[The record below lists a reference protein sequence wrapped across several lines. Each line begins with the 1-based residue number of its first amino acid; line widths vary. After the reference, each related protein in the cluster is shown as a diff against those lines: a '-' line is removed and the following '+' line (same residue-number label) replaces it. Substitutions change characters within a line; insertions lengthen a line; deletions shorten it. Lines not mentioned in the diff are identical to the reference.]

1 MDVPDARSSRGE
13 GVREV
18 RHPGGASERFSGTEH
33 KEDRDKHRRPGR
45 LLAVFKG
52 LVLLAL
58 LAATAYGM
66 LDAGL
71 YRDEL
76 WLPVAAGVLALL
88 FVTLLVRGFYW
99 DLPSVGILLVGLLAA
114 LVAVKGLSMVWTI
127 SETETIKETLRSSM
141 YLAAFLMALA
151 ALTSG
156 RQVGSLIDAS
166 VFMVAAVAGYGLLQK
181 ISPIEYPVRSLDGV
195 RMDSTLQYS
204 NTTAVILAMGVV
216 LALARMGTLRS
227 FVLRGL
233 YAAVTLALFI
243 ALYLTVSRG
252 GIGSL
257 GIGLIVLFAITSG
270 RLRMFADLLLLS
282 LPGAWLWWQMQSL
295 PGLLGTDVSP
305 QQKIADGTLFRNDLI
320 LALIVAFVLQAAYT
334 ILMNRYDLSPVLSR
348 RLGILVVAG
357 GVLVVTLGAFVVV
370 DRYGGLGQAYSTLL
384 GSANETG
391 NAGQRL
397 ASLDISSRGDYWRVA
412 WEAWKERPLTGT
424 GAGTF
429 QYTWLEDR
437 PGLKG
442 VKQVHNVYL
451 EQGTETGLFAF
462 LALLGFVA
470 VLVGYTGRA
479 VWRAVSQGERR
490 LLLAGLGSALM
501 VYLISSAFEWHWYLP
516 ASTLFFFILAAVAV
530 KFASREDWGA
540 AEAPPAFSEADV
552 GVSGAD
558 PPTQQPR

>member
-1 MDVPDARSSRGE
+1 
-13 GVREV
+13 VREV
-18 RHPGGASERFSGTEH
+18 QPTGDASERFSGTES
-33 KEDRDKHRRPGR
+33 KEERDKYRRPGR

-52 LVLLAL
+52 LVMLAL

-88 FVTLLVRGFYW
+88 FVTLFVRGFYW
-99 DLPSVGILLVGLLAA
+99 DLPTVGIILVGLLAA

-216 LALARMGTLRS
+216 LVLARMGTLRR
-227 FVLRGL
+227 FALRGL
-233 YAAVTLALFI
+233 YAAITLSFFI

-257 GIGLIVLFAITSG
+257 GIGLIVLFVITSG
-270 RLRMFADLLLLS
+270 RLRMLADLLLLS
-282 LPGAWLWWQMQSL
+282 LPGVWLWWQMQSL

-334 ILMNRYDLSPVLSR
+334 ILMNRYELSPVLRR

-357 GVLVVTLGAFVVV
+357 GVLAVTLGAFVVV
-370 DRYGGLGQAYSTLL
+370 DRYGGPGQVYSTLL

-391 NAGQRL
+391 NADQRL

-412 WEAWKERPLTGT
+412 WAAWKERPLTGT

-442 VKQVHNVYL
+442 VKQVHNLYL

-470 VLVGYTGRA
+470 VLLGYTGRA
-479 VWRAVSQGERR
+479 VWRSGSQGERR

-501 VYLISSAFEWHWYLP
+501 VYLVSSAFEWHWYLP

-540 AEAPPAFSEADV
+540 AEVPSADSVTERPRTPVEAE
-552 GVSGAD
+552 G
-558 PPTQQPR
+558 

>member
-1 MDVPDARSSRGE
+1 
-13 GVREV
+13 VREV
-18 RHPGGASERFSGTEH
+18 QPPGDTSERLSGTER
-33 KEDRDKHRRPGR
+33 KEARDKYRRPGR
-45 LLAVFKG
+45 LLAGFKG
-52 LVLLAL
+52 LVMLAL
-58 LAATAYGM
+58 LATTAYGM
-66 LDAGL
+66 LNTGL

-76 WLPVAAGVLALL
+76 WLPVATGILALL
-88 FVTLLVRGFYW
+88 FVTLFVRGFYW
-99 DLPSVGILLVGLLAA
+99 DLPTVGILLVGLLAA

-166 VFMVAAVAGYGLLQK
+166 VFTVAAVAGYGLLQK
-181 ISPIEYPVRSLDGV
+181 ISPIEYPVGSLDGV

-204 NTTAVILAMGVV
+204 NTTAVILGMGVV
-216 LALARMGTLRS
+216 LALARMSTLRS

-233 YAAVTLALFI
+233 YAAVTLSLFI

-257 GIGLIVLFAITSG
+257 GLGLIILFVITSD

-295 PGLLGTDVSP
+295 PGLLGTGVSS
-305 QQKIADGTLFRNDLI
+305 QQKIADGMLFRNDLI
-320 LALIVAFVLQAAYT
+320 LALIVAFVLQAAFT
-334 ILMNRYDLSPVLSR
+334 ILMNRYEPSPVLRR

-357 GVLVVTLGAFVVV
+357 GVLAMIVGAFVVV
-370 DRYGGLGQAYSTLL
+370 DRYGGPGQAYSTLL
-384 GSANETG
+384 GSANETR

-397 ASLDISSRGDYWRVA
+397 ASMDISSRGDYWRVA
-412 WEAWKERPLTGT
+412 WAAWKERPLTGT

-462 LALLGFVA
+462 LALLSFVA

-479 VWRAVSQGERR
+479 VWRSGPQGERR

-540 AEAPPAFSEADV
+540 PSADGEAERPRTPVEAE
-552 GVSGAD
+552 G
-558 PPTQQPR
+558 

>member
-1 MDVPDARSSRGE
+1 VRDVQP
-13 GVREV
+13 
-18 RHPGGASERFSGTEH
+18 PGDASERFSGTEQ

-52 LVLLAL
+52 LVMLAL

-88 FVTLLVRGFYW
+88 FVTLFVRGFYW

-204 NTTAVILAMGVV
+204 NTTAVILGMGVV

-227 FVLRGL
+227 FALRGL
-233 YAAVTLALFI
+233 YAAITLSFFI

-257 GIGLIVLFAITSG
+257 GIGLIVLFVFGSG
-270 RLRMFADLLLLS
+270 RLQMLADLLLLS

-295 PGLLGTDVSP
+295 PGLLGTGVSR

-320 LALIVAFVLQAAYT
+320 VALIVAFVLQAAYAL
-334 ILMNRYDLSPVLSR
+334 LMNRYELSPVLRR

-357 GVLVVTLGAFVVV
+357 GVLAVVSGAFVVV
-370 DRYGGLGQAYSTLL
+370 GGYGGPGQAYSTLL
-384 GSANETG
+384 GDAKETG

-412 WEAWKERPLTGT
+412 WEAWKGRPLTGT

-429 QYTWLEDR
+429 QYTWLENR
-437 PGLKG
+437 PGFKG

-462 LALLGFVA
+462 LALLGFVV

-479 VWRAVSQGERR
+479 AWRSGPQGERR

-501 VYLISSAFEWHWYLP
+501 VYLVSSAFEWHWYLP

-540 AEAPPAFSEADV
+540 AEAPTAD
-552 GVSGAD
+552 SGAER
-558 PPTQQPR
+558 PTQQSR

>member
-1 MDVPDARSSRGE
+1 VKEVQPPGDAR
-13 GVREV
+13 
-18 RHPGGASERFSGTEH
+18 ERFSGAER

-52 LVLLAL
+52 LLMLAL
-58 LAATAYGM
+58 LTVTAYGM
-66 LDAGL
+66 LDTGF

-76 WLPVAAGVLALL
+76 WLPVAAGILALL
-88 FVTLLVRGFYW
+88 FVTLFVRGFYW

-141 YLAAFLMALA
+141 YLATFLMALG

-156 RQVGSLIDAS
+156 RQVGPLYDFS
-166 VFMVAAVAGYGLLQK
+166 VVMVAAVAGYGLLQK

-195 RMDSTLQYS
+195 RMDSTLEYS
-204 NTTAVILAMGVV
+204 NTTAVVLGMGVV
-216 LALARMGTLRS
+216 LALARMSTLRN

-233 YAAVTLALFI
+233 FAAITLSFLI

-252 GIGSL
+252 GVGSL
-257 GIGLIVLFAITSG
+257 GMGLIVLFVFGSG
-270 RLRMFADLLLLS
+270 RLRMLTDLLLLS

-295 PGLLGTDVSP
+295 PGLLGIGVLR
-305 QQKIADGTLFRNDLI
+305 QQKIADGVAFRNDLI
-320 LALIVAFVLQAAYT
+320 VALLVAFALQAAYAF
-334 ILMNRYDLSPVLSR
+334 LANRFELAPAAR
-348 RLGILVVAG
+348 RWFGIFVVAG
-357 GVLVVTLGAFVVV
+357 GVLAIVSGAFVVI
-370 DRYGGLGQAYSTLL
+370 DRYGGPGQALAAL
-384 GSANETG
+384 QGNEDETG

-412 WEAWKERPLTGT
+412 WEAWKEHPFTGT

-437 PGLKG
+437 PDFKG

-462 LALLGFVA
+462 LAFLGFAA
-470 VLVGYTGRA
+470 VLVGHTGSA
-479 VWRAVSQGERR
+479 AWRSGQQGERR
-490 LLLAGLGSALM
+490 LLLAGLGSALV
-501 VYLISSAFEWHWYLP
+501 VYLVSSAFEWHWYIP

-540 AEAPPAFSEADV
+540 AETP
-552 GVSGAD
+552 
-558 PPTQQPR
+558 PPTAGSTGLTVRPRAPVEAEG

>member
-1 MDVPDARSSRGE
+1 
-13 GVREV
+13 VREV
-18 RHPGGASERFSGTEH
+18 RPPGNESERFSGMEH
-33 KEDRDKHRRPGR
+33 KGERDKYRRPGR
-45 LLAVFKG
+45 LLTVFKG
-52 LVLLAL
+52 LVMLVL

-66 LDAGL
+66 LDTGL
-71 YRDEL
+71 YRDVL

-88 FVTLLVRGFYW
+88 FVTLFVRGFYW
-99 DLPSVGILLVGLLAA
+99 DLPAVGILLVGLLAA

-141 YLAAFLMALA
+141 YLAAFLMALG

-156 RQVGSLIDAS
+156 RQVGSLVDAS

-181 ISPIEYPVRSLDGV
+181 MSPIEYPVRSLDGV
-195 RMDSTLQYS
+195 RMDSTLGYA
-204 NTTAVILAMGVV
+204 NTTAVILGMGVV
-216 LALARMGTLRS
+216 LALARMSTLRS

-233 YAAVTLALFI
+233 YAAVTLSLFI

-257 GIGLIVLFAITSG
+257 GIGLIILFVITSG

-295 PGLLGTDVSP
+295 PGLLGTGISR

-320 LALIVAFVLQAAYT
+320 LALVVAFVLQAAYT
-334 ILMNRYDLSPVLSR
+334 IVMNRYEPSPVLRR

-357 GVLVVTLGAFVVV
+357 GVLAVTLGAFVVV
-370 DRYGGLGQAYSTLL
+370 ERYGGPGQAYSTLL
-384 GSANETG
+384 GGANETG

-412 WEAWKERPLTGT
+412 WAAWKERPLTGT

-462 LALLGFVA
+462 LALLSFVA

-479 VWRAVSQGERR
+479 VWRSGPQGDRR

-501 VYLISSAFEWHWYLP
+501 VYLVSSAIEWHWYLP

-540 AEAPPAFSEADV
+540 AEAPSADSEAELLRTPV
-552 GVSGAD
+552 EAEG
-558 PPTQQPR
+558 

>member
-1 MDVPDARSSRGE
+1 
-13 GVREV
+13 VREV
-18 RHPGGASERFSGTEH
+18 QPPGDASERFSGTEQ

-52 LVLLAL
+52 LVMLAL

-88 FVTLLVRGFYW
+88 FVTLFVRGFYW
-99 DLPSVGILLVGLLAA
+99 DLPSVGILLVGLLAV

-181 ISPIEYPVRSLDGV
+181 ISPIEYPVRSLDGI

-216 LALARMGTLRS
+216 LALARLGTLRS
-227 FVLRGL
+227 FALRGL
-233 YAAVTLALFI
+233 YAAITLSFFI

-257 GIGLIVLFAITSG
+257 GIGLIVLFVITSG
-270 RLRMFADLLLLS
+270 RLRMLADLLLLS

-295 PGLLGTDVSP
+295 PGLLGTGVSR

-320 LALIVAFVLQAAYT
+320 VALIVAFVLQAAYA
-334 ILMNRYDLSPVLSR
+334 ILMNRYELSPVLRR

-357 GVLVVTLGAFVVV
+357 GVLAVVSGAFVVV
-370 DRYGGLGQAYSTLL
+370 DGYGGPGQAYSTLL
-384 GSANETG
+384 GDAKETG

-397 ASLDISSRGDYWRVA
+397 ATLDFSSRGDYWRVA

-437 PGLKG
+437 PGFKG

-462 LALLGFVA
+462 VALLGFVV

-479 VWRAVSQGERR
+479 TWRSGPQGERR
-490 LLLAGLGSALM
+490 LLLAGLGSALI
-501 VYLISSAFEWHWYLP
+501 VYLVSSAFEWHWYLP

-540 AEAPPAFSEADV
+540 AEAPTAD
-552 GVSGAD
+552 SGD
-558 PPTQQPR
+558 ERPTQQSR

>member
-1 MDVPDARSSRGE
+1 M
-13 GVREV
+13 REV
-18 RHPGGASERFSGTEH
+18 QPPGDASERFSGAER
-33 KEDRDKHRRPGR
+33 KEDKLRRPGR

-52 LVLLAL
+52 LVMLAL

-76 WLPVAAGVLALL
+76 WLPVAAGILALL
-88 FVTLLVRGFYW
+88 FVTLFVRGFYW
-99 DLPSVGILLVGLLAA
+99 DLPSVGILLVGLMAA

-141 YLAAFLMALA
+141 YLATFLMALA

-156 RQVGSLIDAS
+156 RQVGSLFDAS
-166 VFMVAAVAGYGLLQK
+166 VVMIAAVAGYGLLQK
-181 ISPIEYPVRSLDGV
+181 ISPIAYPVRSLDGV
-195 RMDSTLQYS
+195 RMDSTLGYA
-204 NTTAVILAMGVV
+204 NTTAVILGMGVV
-216 LALARMGTLRS
+216 LALARMSTLRS

-233 YAAVTLALFI
+233 YAAVTLAFYI

-257 GIGLIVLFAITSG
+257 GIGLIILFVVTSG
-270 RLRMFADLLLLS
+270 RLRMLADLILLA

-295 PGLLGTDVSP
+295 PGLLGTGVSR

-320 LALIVAFVLQAAYT
+320 VALLVAFLLQAAYT
-334 ILMNRYDLSPVLSR
+334 LLINRYEPSPVLGR

-357 GVLVVTLGAFVVV
+357 GVLAMSVGAFVVI
-370 DRYGGLGQAYSTLL
+370 DRYGGPGQAYSTLL

-412 WEAWKERPLTGT
+412 WAAWKERPLTGT

-429 QYTWLEDR
+429 QYTWLEGR
-437 PGLKG
+437 PDLKG

-462 LALLGFVA
+462 LALLSFVA

-479 VWRAVSQGERR
+479 VWRSGPQGERR

-501 VYLISSAFEWHWYLP
+501 VYLVSSAFEWHWYLP

-540 AEAPPAFSEADV
+540 AEVPAGSEPPRTTVEAE
-552 GVSGAD
+552 G
-558 PPTQQPR
+558 

>member
-1 MDVPDARSSRGE
+1 
-13 GVREV
+13 VREV
-18 RHPGGASERFSGTEH
+18 QPPGNASERFSGMEH
-33 KEDRDKHRRPGR
+33 KEEKDKHRRPGR
-45 LLAVFKG
+45 LLAVFKS
-52 LVLLAL
+52 LVMLAL
-58 LAATAYGM
+58 LATTAYGM
-66 LDAGL
+66 LDTGL

-76 WLPVAAGVLALL
+76 WLPVAAGVLMLL
-88 FVTLLVRGFYW
+88 FVTLFVRGFYW
-99 DLPSVGILLVGLLAA
+99 DLPTVGILLVGLLAA
-114 LVAVKGLSMVWTI
+114 LVAVKGLSMIWTI

-181 ISPIEYPVRSLDGV
+181 INPVEYPVRSLDGI

-204 NTTAVILAMGVV
+204 NTTAVILGMGVV
-216 LALARMGTLRS
+216 LALARMSTLRS

-233 YAAVTLALFI
+233 YAAVTLSFFI

-257 GIGLIVLFAITSG
+257 GIGLIILFVITSG
-270 RLRMFADLLLLS
+270 RLRMFADLILLS

-295 PGLLGTDVSP
+295 PGLLGTGVSR

-334 ILMNRYDLSPVLSR
+334 ILMNRYEPSPVLRR

-357 GVLVVTLGAFVVV
+357 GVLAMTVGAFVVTG
-370 DRYGGLGQAYSTLL
+370 RYGGPGQAYSALL
-384 GSANETG
+384 GSANETH

-412 WEAWKERPLTGT
+412 WVAWKERPLTGT

-437 PGLKG
+437 PGLMG

-470 VLVGYTGRA
+470 VLVGYSGRA
-479 VWRAVSQGERR
+479 VWRSGPQGERR
-490 LLLAGLGSALM
+490 LLLAGLVSALL
-501 VYLISSAFEWHWYLP
+501 VYLVSSAFEWHWYLP
-516 ASTLFFFILAAVAV
+516 ASTLFFFILAAVAA

-540 AEAPPAFSEADV
+540 AEAPSAD
-552 GVSGAD
+552 
-558 PPTQQPR
+558 TERPRAPVEPEG

>member
-1 MDVPDARSSRGE
+1 
-13 GVREV
+13 VREV
-18 RHPGGASERFSGTEH
+18 QPPGNASERFTGTEQ
-33 KEDRDKHRRPGR
+33 KEVGIKHRRPGR

-52 LVLLAL
+52 LVMLAL

-76 WLPVAAGVLALL
+76 WLPVAAGILALL
-88 FVTLLVRGFYW
+88 FVTLFVRGFYW
-99 DLPSVGILLVGLLAA
+99 DLPTVGILLVGLLAA

-181 ISPIEYPVRSLDGV
+181 MSPIEYPVRSLDGV

-227 FVLRGL
+227 FALRGL
-233 YAAVTLALFI
+233 YAAITLSFFI

-257 GIGLIVLFAITSG
+257 GIGLIVLFVITSG
-270 RLRMFADLLLLS
+270 RLRMLADLLLLS

-295 PGLLGTDVSP
+295 PGLLGTGVLR

-334 ILMNRYDLSPVLSR
+334 ILMSRYELSPVLRR

-357 GVLVVTLGAFVVV
+357 GVLAVILGTFVVV
-370 DRYGGLGQAYSTLL
+370 DGYGGPGQAYSTLL
-384 GSANETG
+384 GDAKETG

-412 WEAWKERPLTGT
+412 LAAWKERPLTGT

-470 VLVGYTGRA
+470 VLVSYTGRA
-479 VWRAVSQGERR
+479 AWRSGPQGERR

-501 VYLISSAFEWHWYLP
+501 VYLVSSAFEWHWYLP

-540 AEAPPAFSEADV
+540 AEAPSAD
-552 GVSGAD
+552 SGAGR
-558 PPTQQPR
+558 PRTPVEAEG

>member
-1 MDVPDARSSRGE
+1 
-13 GVREV
+13 VREV
-18 RHPGGASERFSGTEH
+18 QPPGNASERFTGTEQ
-33 KEDRDKHRRPGR
+33 KEAGIKHRRPGR

-52 LVLLAL
+52 LVMLAL

-76 WLPVAAGVLALL
+76 WLPVAAGILALL
-88 FVTLLVRGFYW
+88 FVTLFVRGFYW
-99 DLPSVGILLVGLLAA
+99 GLPTVGILLVGLLAA

-141 YLAAFLMALA
+141 YLAAFIMALA

-181 ISPIEYPVRSLDGV
+181 MSPIEYPVRSLDGV

-227 FVLRGL
+227 FALRGL
-233 YAAVTLALFI
+233 YAAITLSFFI

-257 GIGLIVLFAITSG
+257 GIGLIVLFVITSG
-270 RLRMFADLLLLS
+270 RLRMLADLLLLS

-295 PGLLGTDVSP
+295 PGLLGTGVLR

-334 ILMNRYDLSPVLSR
+334 ILMSRYELSPVLRR

-357 GVLVVTLGAFVVV
+357 GVLAVILGTFVVV
-370 DRYGGLGQAYSTLL
+370 DGYGGPGQVYSTLL
-384 GSANETG
+384 GDAKETG

-412 WEAWKERPLTGT
+412 LAAWKERPLTGT

-470 VLVGYTGRA
+470 VLVSYTGRA
-479 VWRAVSQGERR
+479 AWRSGPQGERR

-501 VYLISSAFEWHWYLP
+501 VYLVSSAFEWHWYLP

-540 AEAPPAFSEADV
+540 AEAPTAD
-552 GVSGAD
+552 SGAER
-558 PPTQQPR
+558 PRTPVEAEG

>member
-1 MDVPDARSSRGE
+1 MDVPDARSSMGSPRGQ

-18 RHPGGASERFSGTEH
+18 QPPGDASERFSGTER
-33 KEDRDKHRRPGR
+33 KGERDKYRRPGR

-52 LVLLAL
+52 LVMLAL

-66 LDAGL
+66 LNAGL

-88 FVTLLVRGFYW
+88 FVTLFVRGFYW
-99 DLPSVGILLVGLLAA
+99 DLPTVGILLVGLLAV

-216 LALARMGTLRS
+216 LVLARMGTLRR
-227 FVLRGL
+227 FALRGL
-233 YAAVTLALFI
+233 YAAITLSFFI

-257 GIGLIVLFAITSG
+257 GIGLIVLFVITSG
-270 RLRMFADLLLLS
+270 RLRMLADLLLLS
-282 LPGAWLWWQMQSL
+282 LPGIWLWWQMQSL

-320 LALIVAFVLQAAYT
+320 LALIVSFVLQAAYT
-334 ILMNRYDLSPVLSR
+334 ILMNRYELSPVLRR

-357 GVLVVTLGAFVVV
+357 GQTGPQGRQTGPQRVSRAGHGDRLV
-370 DRYGGLGQAYSTLL
+370 RLL
-384 GSANETG
+384 GPAWVCG
-391 NAGQRL
+391 GPRRLHGQSRL
-397 ASLDISSRGDYWRVA
+397 AGGPAGRTPAPSCRARLRAHGLPRLLGVRVA
-412 WEAWKERPLTGT
+412 LVP
-424 GAGTF
+424 
-429 QYTWLEDR
+429 
-437 PGLKG
+437 PGLD
-442 VKQVHNVYL
+442 
-451 EQGTETGLFAF
+451 AF
-462 LALLGFVA
+462 LL
-470 VLVGYTGRA
+470 YPR
-479 VWRAVSQGERR
+479 RRRGEVR
-490 LLLAGLGSALM
+490 L
-501 VYLISSAFEWHWYLP
+501 
-516 ASTLFFFILAAVAV
+516 
-530 KFASREDWGA
+530 
-540 AEAPPAFSEADV
+540 
-552 GVSGAD
+552 
-558 PPTQQPR
+558 

>member
-1 MDVPDARSSRGE
+1 VRDVKP
-13 GVREV
+13 
-18 RHPGGASERFSGTEH
+18 PGDASERFSGTEQ

-52 LVLLAL
+52 LVMLAL

-66 LDAGL
+66 LDVGL

-88 FVTLLVRGFYW
+88 FVTLFVRGFYW

-204 NTTAVILAMGVV
+204 NTTAVILGMGVV

-227 FVLRGL
+227 FALRGL
-233 YAAVTLALFI
+233 YAAITLSFFI

-257 GIGLIVLFAITSG
+257 GIGLIVLFVFGSG
-270 RLRMFADLLLLS
+270 RLQMLADLLLLS

-295 PGLLGTDVSP
+295 PGLLGTGVSR

-320 LALIVAFVLQAAYT
+320 VALIVAFVLQAAYAL
-334 ILMNRYDLSPVLSR
+334 LMNRYELSPVLRR

-357 GVLVVTLGAFVVV
+357 GVLAVVSGAFVVV
-370 DRYGGLGQAYSTLL
+370 GGYGGPGQAYSTLL
-384 GSANETG
+384 GDAKETG

-429 QYTWLEDR
+429 QYTWLENR
-437 PGLKG
+437 PGFKG
-442 VKQVHNVYL
+442 VKQAHNVYL

-462 LALLGFVA
+462 LALLGFVV

-479 VWRAVSQGERR
+479 AWRSGPQGERR

-540 AEAPPAFSEADV
+540 AEAPTAD
-552 GVSGAD
+552 SGAER
-558 PPTQQPR
+558 PTQQSR

>member
-1 MDVPDARSSRGE
+1 M
-13 GVREV
+13 REV
-18 RHPGGASERFSGTEH
+18 RPPGNASARFSGTEH
-33 KEDRDKHRRPGR
+33 KGERDKHRRPGR
-45 LLAVFKG
+45 LLTVFKG
-52 LVLLAL
+52 LVMLVL

-66 LDAGL
+66 LDTGL
-71 YRDEL
+71 YRDVL

-88 FVTLLVRGFYW
+88 FVTLFVRGFYW
-99 DLPSVGILLVGLLAA
+99 DLPTVSILLVGLLAA
-114 LVAVKGLSMVWTI
+114 LVAVKGFSMVWTI

-141 YLAAFLMALA
+141 YLAVFLMALA

-166 VFMVAAVAGYGLLQK
+166 VLMVAAVAGYGLLQK

-195 RMDSTLQYS
+195 RMDSTLGYA
-204 NTTAVILAMGVV
+204 NTTAVILGMGVV
-216 LALARMGTLRS
+216 LALARMSTLRN

-233 YAAVTLALFI
+233 YAAVTLSLFI

-257 GIGLIVLFAITSG
+257 GIGLIILLVMTSG
-270 RLRMFADLLLLS
+270 RLRMSADLLLLS

-295 PGLLGTDVSP
+295 PGLLGTGVSR
-305 QQKIADGTLFRNDLI
+305 QQKIADGTMFRNDLL
-320 LALIVAFVLQAAYT
+320 LALVVAFVLQAAYT
-334 ILMNRYDLSPVLSR
+334 ILMNRYEPSPVLRR

-357 GVLVVTLGAFVVV
+357 GVLALTLGAFVVV
-370 DRYGGLGQAYSTLL
+370 ERYGGPGQAYSTLL

-412 WEAWKERPLTGT
+412 WAAWKERPLTGT

-451 EQGTETGLFAF
+451 EQGTETGLLAF
-462 LALLGFVA
+462 LALLSFVA

-479 VWRAVSQGERR
+479 VWRSGPQGDRR

-501 VYLISSAFEWHWYLP
+501 VYLVSSAIEWHWYLP

-540 AEAPPAFSEADV
+540 EAPNADSEAELLRTPV
-552 GVSGAD
+552 EAEG
-558 PPTQQPR
+558 

>member
-1 MDVPDARSSRGE
+1 
-13 GVREV
+13 VREV
-18 RHPGGASERFSGTEH
+18 RPPGNASARFSGTEH
-33 KEDRDKHRRPGR
+33 KGERDKHRRPGR
-45 LLAVFKG
+45 LLTVFKG
-52 LVLLAL
+52 LVMLVL

-66 LDAGL
+66 LDTGL
-71 YRDEL
+71 YRDVL

-88 FVTLLVRGFYW
+88 FVTLFVRGFYW
-99 DLPSVGILLVGLLAA
+99 DLPTVSILLVGLLAA
-114 LVAVKGLSMVWTI
+114 LVAVKGFSMVWTI

-141 YLAAFLMALA
+141 YLAVFLMALA

-166 VFMVAAVAGYGLLQK
+166 VLMVAAVAGYGLLQK

-195 RMDSTLQYS
+195 RMDSTLGYA
-204 NTTAVILAMGVV
+204 NTTAVILGMGVV
-216 LALARMGTLRS
+216 LALARMSTLRN

-233 YAAVTLALFI
+233 YAAVTLSLFI

-257 GIGLIVLFAITSG
+257 GIGLIILLVMTSG
-270 RLRMFADLLLLS
+270 RLRMSADLLLLS

-295 PGLLGTDVSP
+295 PGLLGTGVSR
-305 QQKIADGTLFRNDLI
+305 QQKIADGTMFRNDLI
-320 LALIVAFVLQAAYT
+320 LALVVAFVLQAAYT
-334 ILMNRYDLSPVLSR
+334 ILMNRYEPSPVLRR

-357 GVLVVTLGAFVVV
+357 GVLALTLGAFVVV
-370 DRYGGLGQAYSTLL
+370 ERYGGPGQAYSTLL

-412 WEAWKERPLTGT
+412 WAAWKERPLTGT

-451 EQGTETGLFAF
+451 EQGTETGLLAF
-462 LALLGFVA
+462 LALLSFVA

-479 VWRAVSQGERR
+479 VWRSGPQGDRR

-501 VYLISSAFEWHWYLP
+501 VYLVSSAIEWHWYLP

-540 AEAPPAFSEADV
+540 EAPNADSEAELLRTPV
-552 GVSGAD
+552 EAEG
-558 PPTQQPR
+558 

>member
-1 MDVPDARSSRGE
+1 VTEVQPPGDAR
-13 GVREV
+13 
-18 RHPGGASERFSGTEH
+18 ERFSGAQR
-33 KEDRDKHRRPGR
+33 KVDRDKHRRPGR

-52 LVLLAL
+52 LIMLAL

-76 WLPVAAGVLALL
+76 WLPVAAGILVLL
-88 FVTLLVRGFYW
+88 FVTLFVRGFYW
-99 DLPSVGILLVGLLAA
+99 DLPPVGILLVGLLAA

-141 YLAAFLMALA
+141 YLATFLLALA

-156 RQVGSLIDAS
+156 RQVGPLVEVS
-166 VFMVAAVAGYGLLQK
+166 VIMVAAVAGYGLLQK
-181 ISPIEYPVRSLDGV
+181 ISPIQYPVRSLDGV
-195 RMDSTLQYS
+195 RMDSTLEYS
-204 NTTAVILAMGVV
+204 NTTAVILGMGVA
-216 LALARMGTLRS
+216 LALARMSTLRN
-227 FVLRGL
+227 FALRGL
-233 YAAVTLALFI
+233 YAAITLSFFI

-257 GIGLIVLFAITSG
+257 GIGLIVLFVFGSS
-270 RLRMFADLLLLS
+270 RLQMLANLLLLS

-295 PGLLGTDVSP
+295 PGLLGTGVSR

-320 LALIVAFVLQAAYT
+320 LALLVAFALQAAYAF
-334 ILMNRYDLSPVLSR
+334 LANRYELASAARR

-357 GVLVVTLGAFVVV
+357 GVLAVVLGAFVVV
-370 DRYGGLGQAYSTLL
+370 DGYGGFGQAYTKLL
-384 GSANETG
+384 GNTNETG
-391 NAGQRL
+391 NVGQRL

-412 WEAWKERPLTGT
+412 WGAWKEHPLTGT

-437 PGLKG
+437 PDFKG
-442 VKQVHNVYL
+442 VRQVHNVYL

-462 LALLGFVA
+462 LAFLSFVA

-479 VWRAVSQGERR
+479 AWRSGPQGERR
-490 LLLAGLGSALM
+490 LLLAGLGSALV
-501 VYLISSAFEWHWYLP
+501 VYLVSSAVEWHWYLP
-516 ASTLFFFILAAVAV
+516 ASTLFFFVLAAIAV
-530 KFASREDWGA
+530 KFASREDWGT
-540 AEAPPAFSEADV
+540 AEAPPTGD
-552 GVSGAD
+552 GAD
-558 PPTQQPR
+558 RPTLHAP

>member
-1 MDVPDARSSRGE
+1 MRDLQP
-13 GVREV
+13 
-18 RHPGGASERFSGTEH
+18 PGDASERFSSMER
-33 KEDRDKHRRPGR
+33 KEERDKYRRPGR
-45 LLAVFKG
+45 LLAFFKG
-52 LVLLAL
+52 LVMLAL

-66 LDAGL
+66 LNAGL

-88 FVTLLVRGFYW
+88 FVTVFVRGFYW
-99 DLPSVGILLVGLLAA
+99 DLPTVGILLVGLLAA

-204 NTTAVILAMGVV
+204 NTTAVILGMGVV
-216 LALARMGTLRS
+216 LALARMSTLRR
-227 FVLRGL
+227 FVVRGL
-233 YAAVTLALFI
+233 YAAVTLSFFI

-257 GIGLIVLFAITSG
+257 GIGLIILFVITSG
-270 RLRMFADLLLLS
+270 RSRMFADLILLS

-295 PGLLGTDVSP
+295 PGLLGTGVSG

-320 LALIVAFVLQAAYT
+320 LALIVALVLQAAYT
-334 ILMNRYDLSPVLSR
+334 ILMNRYELSPVLRR

-357 GVLVVTLGAFVVV
+357 GVLAMSVGAFVVV
-370 DRYGGLGQAYSTLL
+370 ERYGGPGQAYSTLL
-384 GSANETG
+384 GSTNETG

-412 WEAWKERPLTGT
+412 WTAWKERPLTGT

-462 LALLGFVA
+462 LALLGFVG

-479 VWRAVSQGERR
+479 VWRSDPQGERR

-501 VYLISSAFEWHWYLP
+501 VYLVSSAFEWHWYLP

-540 AEAPPAFSEADV
+540 AEAPSAE
-552 GVSGAD
+552 SGAER
-558 PPTQQPR
+558 PRTPVEAEG

>member
-1 MDVPDARSSRGE
+1 
-13 GVREV
+13 VREV
-18 RHPGGASERFSGTEH
+18 QPPGDTSERFSDMEH
-33 KEDRDKHRRPGR
+33 KGERDKYRRPGR

-52 LVLLAL
+52 LVMLVL

-66 LDAGL
+66 LDTGL
-71 YRDEL
+71 YRDVL
-76 WLPVAAGVLALL
+76 WLPVAAGILALL
-88 FVTLLVRGFYW
+88 FVTLFVRGFYW
-99 DLPSVGILLVGLLAA
+99 DLPTVGILLVGLLAA

-141 YLAAFLMALA
+141 YLAVFLMALA

-156 RQVGSLIDAS
+156 RQVGSLVDAS

-195 RMDSTLQYS
+195 RMDSTLGYA
-204 NTTAVILAMGVV
+204 NTTAVILGMGVV
-216 LALARMGTLRS
+216 LALARMSTLRS

-233 YAAVTLALFI
+233 YAAVTLSLFI

-257 GIGLIVLFAITSG
+257 GIGLIILFVITSG

-282 LPGAWLWWQMQSL
+282 LPGAWLWWQMQGL
-295 PGLLGTDVSP
+295 PGLLGTGISR

-320 LALIVAFVLQAAYT
+320 LALIVAFALQAAYT
-334 ILMNRYDLSPVLSR
+334 ILMNRYEPSPVLRR

-357 GVLVVTLGAFVVV
+357 GVLAVTLGAFVVV
-370 DRYGGLGQAYSTLL
+370 ERYGGPGQAYSTLL

-412 WEAWKERPLTGT
+412 LAAWKERPLTGT

-437 PGLKG
+437 PDLKG

-462 LALLGFVA
+462 LALLSFVA
-470 VLVGYTGRA
+470 VLVGFTGRA
-479 VWRAVSQGERR
+479 IWRSGPQGDRR

-501 VYLISSAFEWHWYLP
+501 VYLVSSAIEWHWYLP

-540 AEAPPAFSEADV
+540 AEAPSAAERPRAPVEAE
-552 GVSGAD
+552 G
-558 PPTQQPR
+558 

>member
-1 MDVPDARSSRGE
+1 VRDVQP
-13 GVREV
+13 
-18 RHPGGASERFSGTEH
+18 PGDASERFSGTEQ

-52 LVLLAL
+52 LVMLAL

-66 LDAGL
+66 LDVGL

-88 FVTLLVRGFYW
+88 FVTLFVRGFYW

-204 NTTAVILAMGVV
+204 NTTAVILGMGVV

-227 FVLRGL
+227 FALRGL
-233 YAAVTLALFI
+233 YAAITLSFFI

-257 GIGLIVLFAITSG
+257 GIGLIVLFVFGSG
-270 RLRMFADLLLLS
+270 RLQMLADLLLLS

-295 PGLLGTDVSP
+295 PGLLGTGVSR

-320 LALIVAFVLQAAYT
+320 VALIVAFVLQAAYAL
-334 ILMNRYDLSPVLSR
+334 LMNRYELSPVLRR

-357 GVLVVTLGAFVVV
+357 GVLAVVSGAFVVV
-370 DRYGGLGQAYSTLL
+370 GGYGGPGQAYSTLL
-384 GSANETG
+384 GDAKETG

-429 QYTWLEDR
+429 QYTWLENR
-437 PGLKG
+437 PGFKG

-462 LALLGFVA
+462 LALLGFVV

-479 VWRAVSQGERR
+479 AWRSGPQGERR

-501 VYLISSAFEWHWYLP
+501 VYLVSSAFEWHWYLP

-540 AEAPPAFSEADV
+540 AEAPTAD
-552 GVSGAD
+552 SGAER
-558 PPTQQPR
+558 PTQQSR

>member
-1 MDVPDARSSRGE
+1 
-13 GVREV
+13 VREV
-18 RHPGGASERFSGTEH
+18 QPPGDASERFSGTEQ
-33 KEDRDKHRRPGR
+33 KVDRDKHRRPGR

-52 LVLLAL
+52 LVMLAL

-66 LDAGL
+66 LDTGL

-88 FVTLLVRGFYW
+88 FVTLFVRGFYW
-99 DLPSVGILLVGLLAA
+99 DLPSVGILLVGLLAV

-181 ISPIEYPVRSLDGV
+181 ISPIEYPVRSLDGI

-216 LALARMGTLRS
+216 LALARLGTLRS
-227 FVLRGL
+227 FALRGL
-233 YAAVTLALFI
+233 YAAITLSFFI

-257 GIGLIVLFAITSG
+257 GIGLIVLSVITSG
-270 RLRMFADLLLLS
+270 RLRMLADLLLLS

-295 PGLLGTDVSP
+295 PGLLGTGVSR

-320 LALIVAFVLQAAYT
+320 VALIVAFVLQAAYA
-334 ILMNRYDLSPVLSR
+334 ILMNRYELSPVLRR

-357 GVLVVTLGAFVVV
+357 GVLAVVSGAFVVV
-370 DRYGGLGQAYSTLL
+370 DGYGGPGQAYSTLL
-384 GSANETG
+384 GDAKETG

-397 ASLDISSRGDYWRVA
+397 ATLDISSRGDYWRVA

-437 PGLKG
+437 PGFKG

-462 LALLGFVA
+462 VALLGFVV

-479 VWRAVSQGERR
+479 TWRSGPQGERR

-501 VYLISSAFEWHWYLP
+501 VYLVSSAFEWHWYLP

-540 AEAPPAFSEADV
+540 AEAPTAD
-552 GVSGAD
+552 SGD
-558 PPTQQPR
+558 ERPTQQSR

>member
-1 MDVPDARSSRGE
+1 
-13 GVREV
+13 VREV
-18 RHPGGASERFSGTEH
+18 QPPGDTSERLSGTER
-33 KEDRDKHRRPGR
+33 KEERDKYRRPGR
-45 LLAVFKG
+45 LLAGFKG
-52 LVLLAL
+52 LVMLAL
-58 LAATAYGM
+58 LATTAYG
-66 LDAGL
+66 LLNTGL

-76 WLPVAAGVLALL
+76 WLPVATGILALL
-88 FVTLLVRGFYW
+88 FVTLFVRGFYW
-99 DLPSVGILLVGLLAA
+99 DLPTVGILLVGLLAA

-166 VFMVAAVAGYGLLQK
+166 VFTVAAVAGYGLLQK

-204 NTTAVILAMGVV
+204 NTTAVILGMGVV
-216 LALARMGTLRS
+216 LALARMSTLRS

-233 YAAVTLALFI
+233 YAAVTLSLFI

-257 GIGLIVLFAITSG
+257 GLGLIILFVITSD

-295 PGLLGTDVSP
+295 PGLLGTGVSR

-320 LALIVAFVLQAAYT
+320 LALIMASVLQAAFT
-334 ILMNRYDLSPVLSR
+334 ILMNRYEPSPVLRR

-357 GVLVVTLGAFVVV
+357 GVLAMIVGAFVVV
-370 DRYGGLGQAYSTLL
+370 DRYGGPGQAYSTLL
-384 GSANETG
+384 GSANEAR

-412 WEAWKERPLTGT
+412 WVAWKERPLTGT

-462 LALLGFVA
+462 LALLSFVA

-479 VWRAVSQGERR
+479 VWRSGPQGERR

-516 ASTLFFFILAAVAV
+516 ASTLFFFILAAVTV
-530 KFASREDWGA
+530 KYASREDWGA
-540 AEAPPAFSEADV
+540 PSADGGAERPRTSVEAE
-552 GVSGAD
+552 G
-558 PPTQQPR
+558 